1 MEQRPLRRE
10 KTGQEIPA
18 DVAVIGAGAAG
29 CMAALCAAQA
39 GAARVLVLERNAKA
53 AAKIY
58 ATGNGRCNLTNL
70 YQDISCYHFA
80 DAAQREAGGEILAAY
95 PNARLLSFFTENGV
109 LLHDRGGYV
118 YPRTDQASTVALL
131 FERLLREDP
140 RIDVR
145 LGASV
150 RETVPPAGGASLW
163 TIRTED
169 GAVFRAKAVLFACG
183 GMAGPQFGCGRTG
196 YTLLA
201 SMGHSV
207 RKPLPALVQLQCG
220 EDAQALRS
228 AQGTRFQG
236 KITLV
241 TDGTAADSHTGE
253 MLFTENGVSGI
264 PAMQVSGQAAR
275 ALEEGRSAEIVID
288 LLPEVEA
295 SVWERE
301 TARRLELAEVSG
313 DRMLSEW
320 LFGLVPDKVQIP
332 VLAQLG
338 LVREKKLR
346 KVPAG
351 MREQILRSL
360 RSLRMRVTG
369 TGGFDKA
376 QVTGGGIPLSEVRGD
391 LSSKRQP
398 GLFIAGEL
406 LDADGICGGYN
417 LRWAFST
424 GAAAGKAAAEYA
436 AGAAERGAER

>member
-1 MEQRPLRRE
+1 
-10 KTGQEIPA
+10 
-18 DVAVIGAGAAG
+18 
-29 CMAALCAAQA
+29 
-39 GAARVLVLERNAKA
+39 
-53 AAKIY
+53 
-58 ATGNGRCNLTNL
+58 
-70 YQDISCYHFA
+70 
-80 DAAQREAGGEILAAY
+80 
-95 PNARLLSFFTENGV
+95 
-109 LLHDRGGYV
+109 
-118 YPRTDQASTVALL
+118 
-131 FERLLREDP
+131 
-140 RIDVR
+140 
-145 LGASV
+145 
-150 RETVPPAGGASLW
+150 
-163 TIRTED
+163 
-169 GAVFRAKAVLFACG
+169 
-183 GMAGPQFGCGRTG
+183 
-196 YTLLA
+196 
-201 SMGHSV
+201 
-207 RKPLPALVQLQCG
+207 
-220 EDAQALRS
+220 
-228 AQGTRFQG
+228 
-236 KITLV
+236 
-241 TDGTAADSHTGE
+241 
-253 MLFTENGVSGI
+253 
-264 PAMQVSGQAAR
+264 
-275 ALEEGRSAEIVID
+275 VID